1 VTLCSSRH
9 RFTQA
14 AAVRP
19 RTVAALRSRF
29 VSFGPSNSRDRR
41 RRAGPRRALPKTL
54 VVCVA
59 LSLASLGAPRGS
71 AAGTNGLASW
81 YGEEHRGKLM
91 ANGHRFNPDKLTA
104 ASWFYPLGTKVE
116 VTLASTSQPPRSVV
130 VTITDRGPAWE
141 YVREGRTIDLSH
153 ASFKQLARPRVG
165 LLAVAVQ
172 PVNPPGANVQ
182 AVVASSPEPPSSV
195 VATNMERGPA
205 WAFAREGRTIDLS
218 GGSFKRLGNSDLDL
232 FAVGAQT
239 AK

>member
-1 VTLCSSRH
+1 MTLCSSRH

-19 RTVAALRSRF
+19 RTVAALRSGF

-41 RRAGPRRALPKTL
+41 RRAGPRGARPKTL
-54 VVCVA
+54 AVCVA
-59 LSLASLGAPRGS
+59 LSLASLGAPRVS

-182 AVVASSPEPPSSV
+182 VPLTPNPESQRSAVVAS
-195 VATNMERGPA
+195 TDRGPA
-205 WAFAREGRTIDLS
+205 WEYVRDGRTIDLS
-218 GGSFKRLGNSDLDL
+218 RAPFQQLDPLDLDPL
-232 FAVGAQT
+232 AAIVQPLR
-239 AK
+239 